1 MQLIYLLHAIALSSP
16 TVIQPKFHL
25 IFGSA
30 IFNQKGHGEDVPL
43 RFSEVARDLGALWLL
58 LEQGPHRLPQAQGR
72 EDRDPVQQN
81 HLCHGQGTQQMII
94 HEQHVET

>member
-1 MQLIYLLHAIALSSP
+1 MQLIYLLHAIALPSP
-16 TVIQPKFHL
+16 TVNQPKFHL

-30 IFNQKGHGEDVPL
+30 IFSQKGHGEGVPL
-43 RFSEVARDLGALWLL
+43 HLPEVACDLGAVWLL
-58 LEQGPHRLPQAQGR
+58 LEQGPHRLLKAQGR

-81 HLCHGQGTQQMII
+81 HLCHGQGTQQIII